1 MSTRVVQ
8 VPAPCSLLSLT
19 TTGPT
24 SPRSARSAEAARLSL
39 YDTLAEA
46 AEDEARDD
54 GWCVWWASPASH
66 AGHVVRLNLW
76 VDDDS
81 GGRRSLEAAQGRLE
95 AAGFLVRASG
105 RPSNPEATLRGERPL
120 HARLRGAR
128 LGTLFGDLS
137 VPVEIVADLEE
148 VQVPPRWRWPV
159 QRCPACGHR
168 GHPVER
174 IAGFPSQV
182 AQLAVALGEAVLT
195 GCLVDDEDDHDA
207 ECPSC
212 GVGFRPRR
220 R

>member
-1 MSTRVVQ
+1 MPREVRVPMPVGLR
-8 VPAPCSLLSLT
+8 SLI
-19 TTGPT
+19 TTGPI

-39 YDTLAEA
+39 FNTLAEA

-54 GWCVWWASPASH
+54 GWCVWWGSPASH
-66 AGHVVRLNLW
+66 AGHVVRMNLW

-81 GGRRSLEAAQGRLE
+81 CGRRSLEAVQARLE

-105 RPSNPEATLRGERPL
+105 RPSTPEAILRGERPL
-120 HARLRGAR
+120 HARFRGAR
-128 LGTLFGDLS
+128 LGSLFGDLA
-137 VPVEIVADLEE
+137 VPVEVVPDLED
-148 VQVPPRWRWPV
+148 VQVPPCWRWPV

-174 IAGFPSQV
+174 IAGFPSHE
-182 AQLAVALGEAVLT
+182 AQLAVALGEAVFA

-207 ECPSC
+207 ECSSC

-220 R
+220 C